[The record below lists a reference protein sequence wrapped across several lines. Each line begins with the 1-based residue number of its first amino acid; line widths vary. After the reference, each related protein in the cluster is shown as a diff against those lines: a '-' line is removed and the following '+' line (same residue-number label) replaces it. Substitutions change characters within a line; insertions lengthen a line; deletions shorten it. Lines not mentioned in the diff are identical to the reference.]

1 MGSAFAAR
9 LRERGFAVQGFD
21 IDRTRMAAFAELG
34 GAAAASPGEVLQRC
48 DRVIHVAD
56 GRITDDAPAMAAAS

>member
-1 MGSAFAAR
+1 MNGPDGKPFKT
-9 LRERGFAVQGFD
+9 REGGVLKLHD
-21 IDRTRMAAFAELG
+21 LIEMTRAKGATLVLITHDPAIAE
-34 GAAAASPGEVLQRC
+34 RC